1 MKTLNT
7 LALASSLFLASTLA
21 NAAKIETA
29 SQAMSLCKAQAEQTH
44 PDHKRIKSTRIK
56 QRRGEFKITL
66 KVITDNE
73 KLKTIC
79 EVNKDG
85 AINYQNA

>member
-1 MKTLNT
+1 MKTFNT
-7 LALASSLFLASTLA
+7 LALASSLIFASSTV
-21 NAAKIETA
+21 NAAKVETA
-29 SQAMSLCKAQAEQTH
+29 GQAMSLCKTQAEQTH
-44 PDHKRIKSTRIK
+44 PNHKRIKSTRIK

-85 AINYQNA
+85 LVNYEKA